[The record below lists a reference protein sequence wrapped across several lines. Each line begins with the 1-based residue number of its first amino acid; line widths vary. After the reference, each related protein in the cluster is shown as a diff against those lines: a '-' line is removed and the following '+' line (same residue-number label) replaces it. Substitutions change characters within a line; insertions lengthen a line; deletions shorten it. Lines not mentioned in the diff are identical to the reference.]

1 MLLGRYYDAMELYR
15 EDKIIFAK
23 FLSPHTV
30 LSTSRA
36 GGGYRED
43 VTVLFNHQACEPGGH
58 GHAKAA
64 KGYTDAEGY
73 MRDICEEHNLPP
85 NEAASLSTAANM
97 RLVSIKSCTYKD
109 LTVVAV
115 VTGGVEGN
123 AGRVGDPATGYEG
136 RHGYEPI
143 SPEENINNP
152 SKPGTINTLLFINQP
167 VNPGALVRTVMT
179 ATEAKTAA
187 LQELNVNSRYSS
199 GLATGTGTDQIGVA
213 ARKDPDFPE
222 LCNAGKHSKLG
233 ELIGLTVKEAT
244 KAVLV
249 RQNGMSPDRQCSVK
263 IMLERFFRREDN
275 KHFGIKGTDLCE
287 IFASHIDDPEERE
300 LFRQNRLP
308 LFHDPVNVAAV
319 MAMVHLKDEFSW
331 GVLPD
336 NVWPEVM
343 SAQAGQLVAAISGK
357 YEKIPEYQAHFKP
370 SPDDAVSNEA
380 FIALIAKAFAMGFK
394 EKW

>member
-36 GGGYRED
+36 GGGYRQD

-64 KGYTDAEGY
+64 KGYTDAAGY
-73 MRDICEEHNLPP
+73 MADICQEHNLPAA
-85 NEAASLSTAANM
+85 EAASLSTAANM
-97 RLVSIKSCTYKD
+97 HLVAIKELSYKD
-109 LTVVAV
+109 ITVVAA

-136 RHGYEPI
+136 RHGYEPVY
-143 SPEENINNP
+143 PQDMPKEEP
-152 SKPGTINTLLFINQP
+152 KPGTINTLLFINQP
-167 VNPGALVRTVMT
+167 VNPGALVRTIMT

-213 ARKDPDFPE
+213 ARVDPDFPE

-263 IMLERFFRREDN
+263 IMLERFFRKDN
-275 KHFGIKGTDLCE
+275 KHFGIKGTDLAE
-287 IFASHIDDPEERE
+287 IFVKEIDDPEDKEI
-300 LFRQNRLP
+300 FRQNRLP

-319 MAMVHLKDEFSW
+319 MAMVHLKDEFTW
-331 GVLPD
+331 GVLPEL
-336 NVWPEVM
+336 VWPEVM
-343 SAQAGQLVAAISGK
+343 SAQAAQLVAAISGK
-357 YEKIPEYQAHFKP
+357 YQKIPEYQALFKP
-370 SPDDAVSNEA
+370 RPEDWNSNEA
-380 FIALIAKAFAMGFK
+380 FIGLIAKAFAVGFK
-394 EKW
+394 DKWE